1 MPNIKPIS
9 DLRNYTTVINEVTY
23 GNRVYLTR
31 NGHGQCAIIDMKE
44 LDELDKQKALYTLM
58 SKLNEA
64 EVSIREEGTISADDL
79 EAEVERLAE
88 DGRLSREM
96 AECIETEDMMRF
108 LRTKSGV
115 RMLQA
120 ARNRKL
126 YKEQPFVISVNA
138 SEIYQGDLSGEKILV
153 QGIID
158 VYFEEEDGLVVLDYK
173 TDQVKSRKELVEKY
187 HAQLEYY
194 AHALSQLTGKTVKEK
209 IIYSFTLKEEI
220 IV

>member
-1 MPNIKPIS
+1 M
-9 DLRNYTTVINEVTY
+9 
-23 GNRVYLTR
+23 
-31 NGHGQCAIIDMKE
+31 
-44 LDELDKQKALYTLM
+44 
-58 SKLNEA
+58 
-64 EVSIREEGTISADDL
+64 
-79 EAEVERLAE
+79 ERLAE

-173 TDQVKSRKELVEKY
+173 TDQVKSRKELAKNIMRSLKD
-187 HAQLEYY
+187 H
-194 AHALSQLTGKTVKEK
+194 AHARAYGKNCKREDYLFVYFKRGDHRMKILMYCLLALNVGVWLMYGIDKWKAKSGRWRIPEK
-209 IIYSFTLKEEI
+209 VLLLAAFAGGSVGALAGMMMFKA
-220 IV
+220 